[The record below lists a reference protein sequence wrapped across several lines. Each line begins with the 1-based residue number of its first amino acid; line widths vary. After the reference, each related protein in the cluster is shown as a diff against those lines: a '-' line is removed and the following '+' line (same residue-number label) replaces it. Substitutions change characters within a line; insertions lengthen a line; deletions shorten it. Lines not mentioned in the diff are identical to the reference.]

1 MGLRIRKLL
10 PILLIAII
18 AISCFAGCSSEPK
31 NAVSKKYKTLPYGD
45 YVVISDVHVAYSIG
59 EGDILMF
66 STFDEYEES
75 HINGLPKDEGFFDEN
90 ALLVIRFRHSMG
102 NDPLDLVDIAIK
114 NGKLYPVISM
124 ELAPDQNS
132 TAGADATLYVV
143 DVKKSDIENYS
154 FGEVLAINL
163 ADETRGSQYHEK
175 FE

>member
-1 MGLRIRKLL
+1 MGLRIRKFL

-18 AISCFAGCSSEPK
+18 AISCFSGCSSEPK

-59 EGDILMF
+59 DGDIHMF
-66 STFDEYEES
+66 STFEEYEES
-75 HINGLPKDEGFFDEN
+75 HINEPIKDESFFDEN
-90 ALLVIRFRHSMG
+90 ALLLIRFLHSMG
-102 NDPLDLVDIAIK
+102 DDPIDLVDIAIK

-132 TAGADATLYVV
+132 TTGADATLYVV
-143 DVKKSDIENYS
+143 DVKKSDIDKYS
-154 FGEVLAINL
+154 FGEVLAINI